1 MFNRLMLILVFNK
14 SLNMKT
20 VFTFLFTAVLSLSY
34 AQTSKSADDILGIW
48 LTGSGKAKVEI
59 LKNGNTYQGKIVWLK
74 ESIDPETRQ
83 PKKDDNNPNK
93 AYKNR
98 PLLGLINIWGFK
110 YEGGDTWE
118 NGHVYDPQNGKQYKC
133 IMTLKDKNTLV
144 VRGYIGI
151 SLIGRDDTWKRNSL

>member
-1 MFNRLMLILVFNK
+1 
-14 SLNMKT
+14 MKT
-20 VFTFLFTAVLSLSY
+20 VLTLLLTGLFGFSY
-34 AQTSKSADDILGIW
+34 AKTAKSSDEILGIW

-74 ESIDPETRQ
+74 EPIDPDTKH
-83 PKKDDNNPNK
+83 PKTDKNNPNK

-98 PLLGLINIWGFK
+98 ALLGLTNIWGFK

-118 NGHVYDPQNGKQYKC
+118 NGYVYDPQNGKQYKC
-133 IMTLKDKNTLV
+133 IITLKDKNTLV

-151 SLIGRDDTWKRNSL
+151 SLIGRDDIWKRTNL